1 MSELANHLN
10 DVFRLFGPIQ
20 VRKMFGGY
28 GVYRPGLMF
37 GLVSGQTLYLKA
49 DAENAAH
56 FRKHGL
62 SQFEYRRRGKI
73 TKISYYR
80 APDAAMD
87 DCAEAARWA
96 HRSFEAA
103 LRGNAAKGK
112 ASKRAS

>member
-1 MSELANHLN
+1 MSEFADHLK
-10 DVFRLFGPIQ
+10 DVFRLFGPIE
-20 VRKMFGGY
+20 VRRMFGGY
-28 GVYRPGLMF
+28 GIYRDGIMF
-37 GLVSGQTLYLKA
+37 GLISDDALYLKA

-73 TKISYYR
+73 TKMSYYR

-87 DCAEAARWA
+87 DSAEAARWA

>member
-1 MSELANHLN
+1 MSEFADHLK
-10 DVFRLFGPIQ
+10 DVFRLFGPIE
-20 VRKMFGGY
+20 VRRMFGGY
-28 GVYRPGLMF
+28 GIYRDGIMF
-37 GLVSGQTLYLKA
+37 GLVSDDALYLKA

-62 SQFEYRRRGKI
+62 SQFEYRRKGKI
-73 TKISYYR
+73 TKMAYYR